1 MAKMQTGQDRSTERI
16 RIANRAAVERNEGE
30 SVLMI
35 REALHTETRAA
46 FESAS
51 AALVS
56 AGRVH
61 DGQHLSYYVA
71 LLARLADVLS
81 AGGTVVH
88 YAVPAEDEEWFSSYT
103 KPVRKAEDVKATAET
118 VVGTASTI
126 FAGKL
131 CEALAECR
139 VDAAGLSSLAFVA
152 ARVPVPVHDDVDAQ
166 GSPRPTGIL
175 PFGLLPDAPR
185 ESFVSVQDRS
195 DALMV
200 LPGRAVDSDLPLL
213 PLDVEDAGAPLL
225 RLADAAGVGALQ
237 KGRGARMDKRLLFF
251 SLLSMPLADRHP
263 GGRYEHTRPLRWWVQ
278 RLYPNRYRPS
288 EAEGQIRAGMR
299 ALVDAT
305 VRLPS
310 GGEWIPVVPR
320 QYPDFRNLDSP
331 LRLDIA
337 LPEDCDHGA
346 ALPWRPLIAAGVKSD
361 PAFDLVVGLAYLW
374 DRAKAKN
381 GGYRVYATRPKAR
394 RNAANRH
401 LLAADGNI
409 ITART
414 ATPIRK
420 RDGTLAW
427 PPGNVPVSDW
437 RHPAAVIE
445 GVERHPRADLVPPL
459 TREGRRRLVFVS
471 TNTPADALRRKQ
483 RQRADAAITAYEKEG
498 GVVVERL
505 PGGSWRLLQ
514 PAPETEADPGRRTLS
529 R

>member
-1 MAKMQTGQDRSTERI
+1 ME
-16 RIANRAAVERNEGE
+16 V
-30 SVLMI
+30 
-35 REALHTETRAA
+35 
-46 FESAS
+46 
-51 AALVS
+51 
-56 AGRVH
+56 
-61 DGQHLSYYVA
+61 
-71 LLARLADVLS
+71 
-81 AGGTVVH
+81 
-88 YAVPAEDEEWFSSYT
+88 
-103 KPVRKAEDVKATAET
+103 
-118 VVGTASTI
+118 
-126 FAGKL
+126 
-131 CEALAECR
+131 
-139 VDAAGLSSLAFVA
+139 
-152 ARVPVPVHDDVDAQ
+152 
-166 GSPRPTGIL
+166 
-175 PFGLLPDAPR
+175 
-185 ESFVSVQDRS
+185 
-195 DALMV
+195 
-200 LPGRAVDSDLPLL
+200 
-213 PLDVEDAGAPLL
+213 
-225 RLADAAGVGALQ
+225 
-237 KGRGARMDKRLLFF
+237 LFF

-401 LLAADGNI
+401 LLDADGNI

-445 GVERHPRADLVPPL
+445 G
-459 TREGRRRLVFVS
+459 
-471 TNTPADALRRKQ
+471 
-483 RQRADAAITAYEKEG
+483 G
-498 GVVVERL
+498 GTTSA
-505 PGGSWRLLQ
+505 GGSRST
-514 PAPETEADPGRRTLS
+514 AHA
-529 R
+529 

>member
-1 MAKMQTGQDRSTERI
+1 MAKTQTGLDQSTERI
-16 RIANRAAVERNEGE
+16 RAANRTAVERIEGD

-35 REALHTETRAA
+35 REALRAETRVA
-46 FESAS
+46 FERAS
-51 AALVS
+51 AAMVS

-61 DGQHLSYYVA
+61 DGQHLTYYVA
-71 LLARLADVLS
+71 LLARLADIVS
-81 AGGTVVH
+81 TGGDIVH
-88 YAVPAEDEEWFSSYT
+88 CAVPTNNEEWFSSYA
-103 KPVRKAEDVKATAET
+103 KPVTKAGDGKKTVQT
-118 VVGTASTI
+118 VVGTASII

-131 CEALAECR
+131 CEALADCR
-139 VDAAGLSSLAFVA
+139 VDAAGLSALAFVA
-152 ARVPVPVHDDVDAQ
+152 ARVPVPVRDDVDAQ

-175 PFGLLPDAPR
+175 PFGLLPNAPR
-185 ESFVSVQDRS
+185 QSFISVQDRS

-263 GGRYEHTRPLRWWVQ
+263 GGRYDHTRPLRWWVQ

-305 VRLPS
+305 VKLPS

-331 LRLDIA
+331 LRLEIA

-394 RNAANRH
+394 RNPDGY
-401 LLAADGNI
+401 LLDVEGNI
-409 ITART
+409 ITARA
-414 ATPIRK
+414 ATPFRK
-420 RDGTLAW
+420 REGTLVW
-427 PPGNVPVSDW
+427 SPGNVPVSDW

-483 RQRADAAITAYEKEG
+483 RQRADAAITSYENEG
-498 GVVVERL
+498 GIVVERL

-514 PAPETEADPGRRTLS
+514 PAPETETQF
-529 R
+529 

>member
-1 MAKMQTGQDRSTERI
+1 MAKTQTGQDQSTERI
-16 RIANRAAVERNEGE
+16 RAANRVAVERIEGE
-30 SVLMI
+30 SVFMI
-35 REALHTETRAA
+35 REALRAETRSVFERAA
-46 FESAS
+46 

-61 DGQHLSYYVA
+61 DGQHLTYYVA
-71 LLARLADVLS
+71 LLARLADIASTV
-81 AGGTVVH
+81 GTVVH
-88 YAVPAEDEEWFSSYT
+88 YAVPTENEEWFSSYA
-103 KPVRKAEDVKATAET
+103 KPVTKARDVKATAQT

-139 VDAAGLSSLAFVA
+139 VDAAGLSALAFVA
-152 ARVPVPVHDDVDAQ
+152 ARVPVPVHADVDAK

-185 ESFVSVQDRS
+185 ESFVSVQNRS

-263 GGRYEHTRPLRWWVQ
+263 GGRYHHTRPLRWWVQ

-288 EAEGQIRAGMR
+288 EAAGQIRAGMR

-305 VRLPS
+305 VQLPS

-320 QYPDFRNLDSP
+320 QYPNFRDLDSP
-331 LRLDIA
+331 LRLEIA
-337 LPEDCDHGA
+337 LPDDCNHGA

-374 DRAKAKN
+374 DRAKAQN

-394 RNAANRH
+394 RNADGH
-401 LLAADGNI
+401 LLDADGNI
-409 ITART
+409 TTART
-414 ATPIRK
+414 AKPIRK

-427 PPGNVPVSDW
+427 PLGNVPISDW

-483 RQRADAAITAYEKEG
+483 RQRADAAIAAYEKER

-505 PGGSWRLLQ
+505 TGGSWRLLQ
-514 PAPETEADPGRRTLS
+514 PAPETESLP
-529 R
+529 

>member
-1 MAKMQTGQDRSTERI
+1 MAKTQTGPDPSTERI
-16 RIANRAAVERNEGE
+16 RAANRTAVERIEGE

-35 REALHTETRAA
+35 REALRVETRVA
-46 FESAS
+46 FERAS
-51 AALVS
+51 AAMVS

-61 DGQHLSYYVA
+61 DGQHLTHYVA
-71 LLARLADVLS
+71 LLARLADVVS
-81 AGGTVVH
+81 AGGDIVH
-88 YAVPAEDEEWFSSYT
+88 CAVPTNNEESFSSYA
-103 KPVRKAEDVKATAET
+103 KPVTKAGDVKKAIQT

-131 CEALAECR
+131 CEALADCR
-139 VDAAGLSSLAFVA
+139 MDAAGRSALAFVA
-152 ARVPVPVHDDVDAQ
+152 ERVPVLVRDDVDAQ

-185 ESFVSVQDRS
+185 QSFVSVQDRS
-195 DALMV
+195 DALMM

-263 GGRYEHTRPLRWWVQ
+263 GGRYDHTRPLRWWVQ

-305 VRLPS
+305 VQLPS

-320 QYPDFRNLDSP
+320 QYPDFRNLDSL
-331 LRLDIA
+331 LRLEIA

-394 RNAANRH
+394 RNADGY
-401 LLAADGNI
+401 LLDVEGNI
-409 ITART
+409 ITARA
-414 ATPIRK
+414 ATPLRK
-420 RDGTLAW
+420 REGTLAW
-427 PPGNVPVSDW
+427 PPGNMPVSDW

-459 TREGRRRLVFVS
+459 TRERRRRLVFVS

-514 PAPETEADPGRRTLS
+514 PAPKTETQF
-529 R
+529 

>member
-1 MAKMQTGQDRSTERI
+1 MAKTQTGQDRSTERI
-16 RIANRAAVERNEGE
+16 RIVNRLAVERIDGE

-35 REALHTETRAA
+35 REALRTDTRAA

-61 DGQHLSYYVA
+61 DGQHLTYYVA

-88 YAVPAEDEEWFSSYT
+88 YAVPADDEEWFSSYA
-103 KPVRKAEDVKATAET
+103 KPGRKAEDLKAAAET

-131 CEALAECR
+131 CEALADCR
-139 VDAAGLSSLAFVA
+139 VDAAGLSALAFVA
-152 ARVPVPVHDDVDAQ
+152 ARVPVPVRDDVDAQ

-185 ESFVSVQDRS
+185 QSFVSVQDRS

-263 GGRYEHTRPLRWWVQ
+263 GGRYDHTRPLRWWVQ

-305 VRLPS
+305 VQLPS

-320 QYPDFRNLDSP
+320 QYPDFRNLDST
-331 LRLDIA
+331 LRLEIA

-394 RNAANRH
+394 RNADGY
-401 LLAADGNI
+401 LLDVEGNI
-409 ITART
+409 ITARSP
-414 ATPIRK
+414 TPIRK
-420 RDGTLAW
+420 REGTLAW
-427 PPGNVPVSDW
+427 PPGDVPVSDW

-483 RQRADAAITAYEKEG
+483 RQRADAAIATYEKEG

-514 PAPETEADPGRRTLS
+514 PAPETETQL
-529 R
+529 